1 MKTAITLMLALALV
15 QGASAQQQH
24 DGTAIK
30 GAYQCPAAQTLSSPD
45 GQTTVTITDGIT
57 LRVERQGREL
67 VTVKANL
74 NDVDFKVK
82 KVNTTKVLNHQ
93 IKAPFYRQPQFDDV
107 YRQAIVLIDREMMM
121 EVRAYNEGVAY
132 QFLTTRKGET
142 VIQGETAVFTFPE
155 DSKAWLSYT
164 TNPEKP
170 YAMAF
175 QNTYHETHLVDARP
189 LPAFLPATVE
199 SGNVKVTILESDLRS
214 YPGMFVKADGNS
226 LTAEFAKYPKRMDYY
241 RWRNMSYVAETED
254 FIAKSTG
261 ARAYPWRVMAIT
273 EKDTEMPTNN
283 LVYALAAPNEIG
295 DTEWIKPGKVA
306 WDWWNDWNLRG
317 VDFKAGIN
325 TRTYQYY
332 IDFAASN
339 KIPYVVL
346 DEGWYDSDK
355 GDIMNPIADIDLQGL
370 IDYGKERGVSI
381 VLWTVFNVLDEHLQE
396 ACEKYAKMGIKGWK
410 IDFLDRNDQT
420 AVEMAERLAGTCAQ
434 YKLFVDYHG
443 YFTPTGMNRTY
454 PNILNYESVFGM
466 EECRWAKKETDMPRY
481 NVTFPFIRMMAG
493 SVDFTPGAM
502 RNGTK
507 DNWVECYQNP
517 VSMGTRCHQ
526 AACYVVHDSP
536 FTMLCDAPTNYEK
549 EPDYTSFI
557 ATIPD
562 EWDETRVL
570 QGEIGKYI
578 VTARRKGDTWY
589 VGGQTNWDAR
599 NVTLVLDFLKTEQ
612 RYTSTLLCDGINAD
626 HNAEDYRREVSL
638 VDANSSLPIY
648 LASGGGF
655 VVQLQPYPVSS
666 KVTAVPQDKG
676 IPDFYKKYAEADG
689 LYVTSSDKVSDE
701 ALQQA
706 CNIMALMLL
715 KRPDIKKCMADR
727 GCHVMIIG
735 QKENTCDLPEF
746 AHICDTPEHIAYW
759 NKRARGFGGAPEDDL
774 SASCGEENLLA
785 LSGDKYDGENILI
798 HEFSHLIHTIGIRG
812 VEPDFDRRL
821 DTVMQ
826 HARENGLWK
835 DTYALT
841 DRYEY
846 FAECTQSFFNC
857 NKYVSPTNGIHN
869 DVNRREKLKAYD
881 PMIYALLCEYFP
893 EIDIPIK
900 NIVHQ

>member
-189 LPAFLPATVE
+189 MPAFLPATVE

-346 DEGWYDSDK
+346 DEG
-355 GDIMNPIADIDLQGL
+355 
-370 IDYGKERGVSI
+370 
-381 VLWTVFNVLDEHLQE
+381 
-396 ACEKYAKMGIKGWK
+396 
-410 IDFLDRNDQT
+410 
-420 AVEMAERLAGTCAQ
+420 
-434 YKLFVDYHG
+434 
-443 YFTPTGMNRTY
+443 
-454 PNILNYESVFGM
+454 
-466 EECRWAKKETDMPRY
+466 
-481 NVTFPFIRMMAG
+481 
-493 SVDFTPGAM
+493 
-502 RNGTK
+502 
-507 DNWVECYQNP
+507 
-517 VSMGTRCHQ
+517 
-526 AACYVVHDSP
+526 
-536 FTMLCDAPTNYEK
+536 
-549 EPDYTSFI
+549 
-557 ATIPD
+557 
-562 EWDETRVL
+562 
-570 QGEIGKYI
+570 
-578 VTARRKGDTWY
+578 
-589 VGGQTNWDAR
+589 
-599 NVTLVLDFLKTEQ
+599 
-612 RYTSTLLCDGINAD
+612 
-626 HNAEDYRREVSL
+626 
-638 VDANSSLPIY
+638 
-648 LASGGGF
+648 
-655 VVQLQPYPVSS
+655 
-666 KVTAVPQDKG
+666 
-676 IPDFYKKYAEADG
+676 
-689 LYVTSSDKVSDE
+689 
-701 ALQQA
+701 
-706 CNIMALMLL
+706 
-715 KRPDIKKCMADR
+715 
-727 GCHVMIIG
+727 
-735 QKENTCDLPEF
+735 
-746 AHICDTPEHIAYW
+746 
-759 NKRARGFGGAPEDDL
+759 
-774 SASCGEENLLA
+774 
-785 LSGDKYDGENILI
+785 
-798 HEFSHLIHTIGIRG
+798 
-812 VEPDFDRRL
+812 
-821 DTVMQ
+821 
-826 HARENGLWK
+826 
-835 DTYALT
+835 
-841 DRYEY
+841 
-846 FAECTQSFFNC
+846 
-857 NKYVSPTNGIHN
+857 
-869 DVNRREKLKAYD
+869 
-881 PMIYALLCEYFP
+881 
-893 EIDIPIK
+893 
-900 NIVHQ
+900 